1 MNWEKKRKQVDLLI
15 KRLER
20 LSSDSIWAHRASGI
34 RGSLLEI
41 KEELADRNRVLFG
54 DLDNIMDQG
63 YFVLGQAAREGL
75 KKNKINSVNPGNTNE
90 LSDNK
95 AENRI

>member
-1 MNWEKKRKQVDLLI
+1 
-15 KRLER
+15 
-20 LSSDSIWAHRASGI
+20 
-34 RGSLLEI
+34 
-41 KEELADRNRVLFG
+41 
-54 DLDNIMDQG
+54 MDQG

-95 AENRI
+95 AENMILPE